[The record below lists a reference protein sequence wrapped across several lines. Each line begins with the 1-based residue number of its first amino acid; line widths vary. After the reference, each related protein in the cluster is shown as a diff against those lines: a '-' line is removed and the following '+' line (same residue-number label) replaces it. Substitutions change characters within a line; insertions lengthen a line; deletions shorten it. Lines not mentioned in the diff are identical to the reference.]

1 MPPRGDVSVH
11 KSSFAEQTLLLKVL
25 PERIDKL
32 AIRPDSIAK
41 LNFSTEAGYLKKNAA
56 LNFFNYTLIHQLKGL
71 PGYFSGKDP
80 NKLCR
85 GKQIRDPDWE
95 FKQSYPNT
103 YGYWGH

>member
-1 MPPRGDVSVH
+1 MPPHGDISVH

-32 AIRPDSIAK
+32 TIRPDSVSK
-41 LNFSTEAGYLKKNAA
+41 LNFSTEMGYLKANAT
-56 LNFFNYTLIHQLKGL
+56 LHNYNYTLIHQLKGM

-80 NKLCR
+80 QKLCR
-85 GKQIRDPDWE
+85 GKQEKDPYWE
-95 FKQSYPNT
+95 SKQSYPAP